1 MKTPGECTSLQD
13 IRAAI
18 DDIDRDI
25 VALIA
30 QRRGY
35 VHAAATFKTS
45 AASVSAPDRVA
56 TMMARR
62 RQWAMDAGLSP
73 EPIEHVFR
81 TLVSYFTE
89 AELQHWK
96 EQNED
101 RPHGGYSYRE
111 P

>member
-1 MKTPGECTSLQD
+1 VKTPEECTSLQD

-30 QRRGY
+30 RRRGY

-45 AASVSAPDRVA
+45 AASVSDPNRVA
-56 TMMARR
+56 TMMAQR

-73 EPIEHVFR
+73 EPIEQVFR

-89 AELQHWK
+89 TELQHWTG
-96 EQNED
+96 QNED
-101 RPHGGYSYRE
+101 RPRGE
-111 P
+111 